1 MTAQINEIQEKLLKQ
16 TICRDTIETLDQWF
30 GIPEANELYIQKVAD
45 EKFIAIKMDDAYLGF
60 ISAKIH
66 NPKSA
71 EITIMGLKE
80 EYHRHGYGKKLV
92 QEMETF
98 LKLEGVEYLTVKTL
112 ADTRDCEEY
121 EKTRQFYNSVGFVE
135 LEIITE
141 IWGDENPCSFMAKKL
156 I

>member
-1 MTAQINEIQEKLLKQ
+1 M
-16 TICRDTIETLDQWF
+16 
-30 GIPEANELYIQKVAD
+30 
-45 EKFIAIKMDDAYLGF
+45 GF

-71 EITIMGLKE
+71 EITIMCLKE

-98 LKLEGVEYLTVKTL
+98 LKLKGVEFLKVKTL

-121 EKTRQFYNSVGFVE
+121 EKTRQFYNGVGFVE